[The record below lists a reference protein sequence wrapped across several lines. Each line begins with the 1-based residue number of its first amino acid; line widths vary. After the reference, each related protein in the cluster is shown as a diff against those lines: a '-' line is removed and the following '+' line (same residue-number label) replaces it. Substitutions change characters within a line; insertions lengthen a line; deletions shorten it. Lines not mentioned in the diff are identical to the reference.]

1 MYFLYRLATLL
12 QQFTHLLSFS
22 PSLALRQLK
31 MLKIASTRKLC
42 NFACEQSIKKVF
54 NYRNNQILLK
64 HAVINN
70 TNITNEISSGLV
82 EHFNVT
88 SNGTW
93 DFQICNLET
102 MLSDVGEGTGL
113 AFIIFTQAIVE
124 LPGSPFWAVLFF
136 TMLLSLGLGSQIG
149 ILEGML
155 CTIFD
160 IDIFKRVRKPYLTG
174 FVCVFCFLVGLT
186 FTTGA
191 GEYWLKMF
199 DSFAGTLGLV
209 VVAFMEMIAVVY
221 IYGHEKWV
229 ISNFFYPKNLA
240 KDRLIGS

>member
-1 MYFLYRLATLL
+1 MTRNLNRNHRTFC
-12 QQFTHLLSFS
+12 
-22 PSLALRQLK
+22 
-31 MLKIASTRKLC
+31 AS
-42 NFACEQSIKKVF
+42 
-54 NYRNNQILLK
+54 RNNEILFK
-64 HAVINN
+64 HGLINN
-70 TNITNEISSGLV
+70 TNITHELSTDMVHQYNTT
-82 EHFNVT
+82 NAT
-88 SNGTW
+88 TW
-93 DFQICNLET
+93 GFEECSLEK

-113 AFIIFTQAIVE
+113 AFIIFTQAICE

-160 IDIFKRVRKPYLTG
+160 IDIFKRIRKPYLTG
-174 FVCVFCFLVGLT
+174 VVCVFCFLIGLI

-209 VVAFMEMIAVVY
+209 VVAFMEMIAVIY
-221 IYGHEKWV
+221 IYGH
-229 ISNFFYPKNLA
+229 A
-240 KDRLIGS
+240 K

>member
-1 MYFLYRLATLL
+1 MLIMSD
-12 QQFTHLLSFS
+12 LSDE
-22 PSLALRQLK
+22 
-31 MLKIASTRKLC
+31 T
-42 NFACEQSIKKVF
+42 NVD
-54 NYRNNQILLK
+54 RNNKILLD
-64 HAVINN
+64 HGYINI
-70 TNITNEISSGLV
+70 TNITNDMSTNLV
-82 EHFNVT
+82 EQYNTTNATHWGFKKC
-88 SNGTW
+88 
-93 DFQICNLET
+93 DLQT

-113 AFIIFTQAIVE
+113 AFIVFTQAIVE

-174 FVCVFCFLVGLT
+174 FVCAFCFCVGLI

-221 IYGHEKWV
+221 VYGHEK
-229 ISNFFYPKNLA
+229 
-240 KDRLIGS
+240 

>member
-1 MYFLYRLATLL
+1 M
-12 QQFTHLLSFS
+12 FTKHGLISS
-22 PSLALRQLK
+22 P
-31 MLKIASTRKLC
+31 
-42 NFACEQSIKKVF
+42 
-54 NYRNNQILLK
+54 
-64 HAVINN
+64 
-70 TNITNEISSGLV
+70 NITNEYSTDIFNRYS
-82 EHFNVT
+82 ENVT
-88 SNGTW
+88 AW
-93 DFQICNLET
+93 DLKECSMDR
-102 MLSDVGEGTGL
+102 MLSEVGEGTGL

-174 FVCVFCFLVGLT
+174 VVCLFCFFVGLI

-221 IYGHEKWV
+221 IYGHK
-229 ISNFFYPKNLA
+229 K
-240 KDRLIGS
+240 

>member
-1 MYFLYRLATLL
+1 MRARFQTT
-12 QQFTHLLSFS
+12 QFDYSN
-22 PSLALRQLK
+22 K
-31 MLKIASTRKLC
+31 
-42 NFACEQSIKKVF
+42 
-54 NYRNNQILLK
+54 QILYN
-64 HAVINN
+64 H
-70 TNITNEISSGLV
+70 NITTSLNITDLESNALV
-82 EHFNVT
+82 QIHNSANHT
-88 SNGTW
+88 DW
-93 DFQICNLET
+93 KFQRCDLET

-160 IDIFKRVRKPYLTG
+160 IDIFKRIRKPYLTG
-174 FVCVFCFLVGLT
+174 FVCGFCFIVGLI

-221 IYGHEKWV
+221 IYGHEK
-229 ISNFFYPKNLA
+229 
-240 KDRLIGS
+240 

>member
-1 MYFLYRLATLL
+1 MLRFQSNSLLDNIKATKPLINPYHYSNKAIL
-12 QQFTHLLSFS
+12 FSHHL
-22 PSLALRQLK
+22 
-31 MLKIASTRKLC
+31 
-42 NFACEQSIKKVF
+42 
-54 NYRNNQILLK
+54 
-64 HAVINN
+64 INS
-70 TNITNEISSGLV
+70 TNITDIESTALV
-82 EHFNVT
+82 QQYNST
-88 SNGTW
+88 NTTDW
-93 DFQICNLET
+93 KFQRCDLET

-160 IDIFKRVRKPYLTG
+160 IDIFKRIRKPYLTG
-174 FVCVFCFLVGLT
+174 FVCLFCFSVGLI

-221 IYGHEKWV
+221 IYGHEK
-229 ISNFFYPKNLA
+229 
-240 KDRLIGS
+240 

>member
-1 MYFLYRLATLL
+1 MT
-12 QQFTHLLSFS
+12 
-22 PSLALRQLK
+22 
-31 MLKIASTRKLC
+31 
-42 NFACEQSIKKVF
+42 F
-54 NYRNNQILLK
+54 NCRNNEIMFK
-64 HAVINN
+64 HGFINN
-70 TNITNEISSGLV
+70 TNITRDESTRLV
-82 EHFNVT
+82 TIHNSTNTTDWGFKHC
-88 SNGTW
+88 S
-93 DFQICNLET
+93 LET

-174 FVCVFCFLVGLT
+174 AVCLFCFFVGLI

-209 VVAFMEMIAVVY
+209 VVAFMEMIAVIYV
-221 IYGHEKWV
+221 YGHEK
-229 ISNFFYPKNLA
+229 
-240 KDRLIGS
+240 